1 MLHYETTPG
10 CAVLYQTAVE
20 VEIWEGYLHKSNSG
34 VAKTLYTYSLDNGPL
49 HETADDKIVLRFTL
63 YDWQKNIEQLLSKN
77 NIHFLM
83 LRNVGIDPLRLLLR
97 KKIFLADDD
106 PDLTL
111 CLSSILEA
119 AGYQVNVASRGKA
132 ILEESYAWID
142 LFILNK
148 KMPDVDGLQLCRYLR
163 SQSATKETP
172 VIMISAAPQCD
183 NEALLAGANDYIEK
197 PFHAHYL
204 LNVVSKYTRDV
215 KGLFP
220 F

>member
-1 MLHYETTPG
+1 M
-10 CAVLYQTAVE
+10 
-20 VEIWEGYLHKSNSG
+20 
-34 VAKTLYTYSLDNGPL
+34 
-49 HETADDKIVLRFTL
+49 
-63 YDWQKNIEQLLSKN
+63 
-77 NIHFLM
+77 
-83 LRNVGIDPLRLLLR
+83 
-97 KKIFLADDD
+97 
-106 PDLTL
+106 
-111 CLSSILEA
+111 
-119 AGYQVNVASRGKA
+119 NVASRRKA
-132 ILEESYAWID
+132 ILDESYAWID

-172 VIMISAAPQCD
+172 VIMISAATQCD

>member
-1 MLHYETTPG
+1 MCRHESTPG

-20 VEIWEGYLHKSNSG
+20 VEIWEGYFLKNKSG
-34 VAKTLYTYSLDNGPL
+34 IARKLYTYSIDNGPL
-49 HETADDKIVLRFTL
+49 HETADDRLVLRFTL
-63 YDWQKNIEQLLSKN
+63 YDWQKNVEQLLSKEN
-77 NIHFLM
+77 VHFLI
-83 LRNVGIDPLRLLLR
+83 LRQVGIDPLRQLLR

-106 PDLTL
+106 PDITL
-111 CLSSILEA
+111 CLSAVLA
-119 AGYQVNVASRGKA
+119 DAGYLVNVASRGQT
-132 ILEESYAWID
+132 ILDGSYDWID
-142 LFILNK
+142 LFILDK

-204 LNVVSKYTRDV
+204 LNVVSKYTRGV
-215 KGLFP
+215 KKLFSS
-220 F
+220 